1 MGGPSSHSDSAF
13 KISFKDEYMVSIAM
27 AVILSFQKNKNQHQQ
42 KPGSPSK
49 KVNSSF
55 QNYKF

>member
-1 MGGPSSHSDSAF
+1 MGGPSSHSDSV

-49 KVNSSF
+49 KVNCSF